1 MEIRG
6 ARPTVAPVV
15 QPVRQELQSE
25 VVERPA
31 ASRDGQSAVAE
42 IDVVEHES
50 GDLDDLGDVNRREG
64 EDEP

>member
-1 MEIRG
+1 M
-6 ARPTVAPVV
+6 V